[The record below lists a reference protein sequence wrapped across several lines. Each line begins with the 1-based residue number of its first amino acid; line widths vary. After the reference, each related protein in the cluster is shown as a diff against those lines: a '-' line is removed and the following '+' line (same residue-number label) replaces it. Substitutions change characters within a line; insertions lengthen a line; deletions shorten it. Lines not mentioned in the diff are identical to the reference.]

1 MVFLYY
7 LIHSFLSFLF
17 RSYPCKHCN
26 ITFHSIWSLKKHRKK
41 CTRCFLLCSLC
52 NQQCIDRQALAFH
65 YAQHCSI
72 HQAHCSICVKYRTS
86 QLTDVV
92 DSAKRC
98 NKMCGFCSKA
108 FASPYLRLVHET
120 FEHKENEKIK
130 ICDGCF
136 FKTKSNNSL
145 QRHYRLFHG
154 RNRNLKR
161 LHCIF
166 CTRYFRSK
174 TVRLV
179 HVTRVHKSEYAKTC
193 KERWARHMIYKLAG
207 KDLASQ
213 ILNGQYLPTSRKT
226 ETIMKLTTS
235 SGRRGGRRDVKDV
248 PTQPENRVKETILI
262 EPVPQKQRRKQAAP
276 QKISKVDV
284 SDKMQLI
291 KLNGGKSETSPPFR
305 FIVGSNAIT
314 QSVFIPQ
321 TLSALGLQRIANN
334 PGVIPVPTVNVK
346 SEPETNESSLNVSL
360 DSLEAEMVKTE
371 DTGEL
376 IQVLPERI
384 IGIGK

>member
-1 MVFLYY
+1 
-7 LIHSFLSFLF
+7 
-17 RSYPCKHCN
+17 
-26 ITFHSIWSLKKHRKK
+26 
-41 CTRCFLLCSLC
+41 
-52 NQQCIDRQALAFH
+52 
-65 YAQHCSI
+65 
-72 HQAHCSICVKYRTS
+72 
-86 QLTDVV
+86 
-92 DSAKRC
+92 
-98 NKMCGFCSKA
+98 
-108 FASPYLRLVHET
+108 
-120 FEHKENEKIK
+120 
-130 ICDGCF
+130 
-136 FKTKSNNSL
+136 
-145 QRHYRLFHG
+145 
-154 RNRNLKR
+154 
-161 LHCIF
+161 
-166 CTRYFRSK
+166 
-174 TVRLV
+174 
-179 HVTRVHKSEYAKTC
+179 
-193 KERWARHMIYKLAG
+193 MIYKLAG